1 MRLAGYR
8 INEVNSLREYIPWDF
23 RIEIATLTRWLIDGD
38 EVFLRKCIGISRGQ
52 ESKQL
57 AVTAKK
63 PLVLYLHCSL
73 KRREW

>member
-1 MRLAGYR
+1 MRFAGYR

-23 RIEIATLTRWLIDGD
+23 RIEIATLTRWLIDG
-38 EVFLRKCIGISRGQ
+38 VFLRKCIGISRGQ
-52 ESKQL
+52 ESKKL

-63 PLVLYLHCSL
+63 PLVLCLHCSL

>member
-1 MRLAGYR
+1 MRFAGYR
-8 INEVNSLREYIPWDF
+8 INEVNSFREYIPWDF
-23 RIEIATLTRWLIDGD
+23 RIEIATLTRWLIDG
-38 EVFLRKCIGISRGQ
+38 VLLRKCLGISRGQ
-52 ESKQL
+52 ESKYL